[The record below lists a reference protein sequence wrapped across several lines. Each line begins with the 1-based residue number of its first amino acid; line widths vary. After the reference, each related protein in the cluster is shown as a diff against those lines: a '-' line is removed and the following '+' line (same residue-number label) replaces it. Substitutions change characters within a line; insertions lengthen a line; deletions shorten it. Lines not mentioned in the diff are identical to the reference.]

1 MADMKRLIKLIPTV
15 YNTRLLIGT
24 APGALLIPVFFAIIG
39 AEAGAFYLAVL
50 LSALCRLLLMNMIQ
64 QTEYSGMVR
73 SSPYHKRLMT
83 QAFPKLLL
91 LMELCV
97 FTVSFFSILF
107 ASRKYPDVA
116 DQALFAIVTY
126 HLTISLFFSIVLPTQ
141 HKTEGKGAVVHFIL
155 YVLGMVL
162 FVTHPF
168 STGVLFDD
176 SYVLL
181 FPDVSPFLTFAG
193 GVFGCFLTAFVF
205 ECTQR
210 LIYRY
215 SIRQKY
221 LDQLK

>member
-1 MADMKRLIKLIPTV
+1 MTDLKRLIKLIPVV

-39 AEAGAFYLAVL
+39 AEPGAFYIAVL
-50 LSALCRLLLMNMIQ
+50 LSALCRILLMNTIQ

-97 FTVSFFSILF
+97 FTVFFFSILF

-126 HLTISLFFSIVLPTQ
+126 HLTISLYYNIMLPTQ
-141 HKTEGKGAVVHFIL
+141 HKAEGKGAVAHFIIT
-155 YVLGMVL
+155 VLGTVL
-162 FVTHPF
+162 FVTPPF
-168 STGVLFDD
+168 SGGVLFDN
-176 SYVLL
+176 SFILS
-181 FPDVSPFLTFAG
+181 FPAESPFLTFVG